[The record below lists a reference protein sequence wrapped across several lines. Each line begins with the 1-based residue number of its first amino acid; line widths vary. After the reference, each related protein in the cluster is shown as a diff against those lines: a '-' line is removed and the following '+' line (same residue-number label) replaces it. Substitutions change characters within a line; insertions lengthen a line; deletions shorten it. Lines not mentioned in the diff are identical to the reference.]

1 MHGFPSARC
10 QESETVV
17 SRIHIGLIGFGA
29 WTRSAYVPA
38 LRLDGRAQVTAVAAP
53 SAATRDRAIAELGPE
68 IAVFPSAPELLAA
81 TDMDA
86 VTVAVPDL
94 AHEPVLTDALAS
106 GLPILFEPP
115 VASDRPGVER
125 MLATLRTAPQLVHP
139 DLELSYLP
147 VAARLRETLDAGAIG
162 QPRTA
167 QIRLQAGWGH
177 PPRHELSVVH
187 MLAGWYLDLLDR
199 VIGRTAR
206 RVLMLNGHDAPGLMQ
221 QRAIAHLDYGDMLG
235 TFQINIGSV
244 GPLRID
250 LEVNGDRRR
259 HRLRPAGRILAR
271 AHAGVSSLASGPGT
285 GLGTSRRVARRPRVP
300 ARVPRCRRTGH
311 NQHRHARRNHPAARG
326 RPGRR
331 SVMRERYLG
340 RRPLGLKPPA
350 GALQSRPRLC
360 SPPLRALS
368 HATRAS
374 ARAFLSKRAC

>member
-1 MHGFPSARC
+1 MQGFPSARC

-125 MLATLRTAPQLVHP
+125 MLATLRAAPQLVHP

-167 QIRLQAGWGH
+167 HIRLQAGWGH

-250 LEVNGDRRR
+250 LEVNGADGDIVCDP
-259 HRLRPAGRILAR
+259 LAGSWRVRTREFPHWRLAR
-271 AHAGVSSLASGPGT
+271 E
-285 GLGTSRRVARRPRVP
+285 P
-300 ARVPRCRRTGH
+300 AL
-311 NQHRHARRNHPAARG
+311 
-326 RPGRR
+326 
-331 SVMRERYLG
+331 E
-340 RRPLGLKPPA
+340 PPA
-350 GALQSRPRLC
+350 GWPGVHECL
-360 SPPLRALS
+360 
-368 HATRAS
+368 
-374 ARAFLSKRAC
+374 RAFLDAVEQGTTSTDMRDAIIRQHEVGLAADRIGHVRSA